1 MFELT
6 AIQFLVALFMGLGAL
21 CVFIWAALSGM
32 FTNVED
38 VAREVYRR
46 EVPDDGE
53 TDDGKTNERAA

>member
-46 EVPDDGE
+46 EVPDD
-53 TDDGKTNERAA
+53 DGSDERAA

>member
-21 CVFIWAALSGM
+21 CAFIWAALSGE

-38 VAREVYRR
+38 VAREVYQR
-46 EVPDDGE
+46 EAQDDGE
-53 TDDGKTNERAA
+53 TNERSK

>member
-6 AIQFLVALFMGLGAL
+6 AIQFLVAFFMGLGAL
-21 CVFIWAALSGM
+21 CAFIWAALSGQ

-46 EVPDDGE
+46 AVPDDGE
-53 TDDGKTNERAA
+53 TDERAA

>member
-21 CVFIWAALSGM
+21 GAFIWAALSGE

-38 VAREVYRR
+38 VAREVYQR
-46 EVPDDGE
+46 EAQDDGE
-53 TDDGKTNERAA
+53 TNERSA